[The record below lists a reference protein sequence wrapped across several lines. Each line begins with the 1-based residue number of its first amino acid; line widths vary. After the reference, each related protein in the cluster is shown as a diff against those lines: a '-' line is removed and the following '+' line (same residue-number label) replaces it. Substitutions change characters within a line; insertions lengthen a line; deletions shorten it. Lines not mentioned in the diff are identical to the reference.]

1 MKKNTKIMVLF
12 FGVLTMILSA
22 VFIQHEHFKLTV
34 VFTTCLLM
42 TFVFEGKFS
51 FIYSLFYVLFLL
63 LILKTASEHA
73 GSLYT
78 FIPITFVSFYKS
90 MKRSDEEE
98 AKTLQK
104 EESSIDEMGC

>member
-1 MKKNTKIMVLF
+1 MVLF

-22 VFIQHEHFKLTV
+22 VFIQHEHFKLAV

-42 TFVFEGKFS
+42 TFVFEGKFN

-63 LILKTASEHA
+63 LILKTASDHA

-90 MKRSDEEE
+90 MKRANEEE
-98 AKTLQK
+98 VEDLQ
-104 EESSIDEMGC
+104 EDRSSIDDK